1 VVEAPGYR
9 GSVDP
14 GVWVEGSPA
23 GPAEEASAEE
33 GLVSD
38 REKLTRAI
46 EERDRLSD
54 RDERII
60 AFVGDMIDGGI
71 WPYSRAVKN
80 LGGRE
85 VMRRALVAL
94 DAMPHLPYEI
104 SHEHDH
110 DPDPHRHP
118 HSTRESA
125 QARPADGEAAS

>member
-1 VVEAPGYR
+1 V
-9 GSVDP
+9 
-14 GVWVEGSPA
+14 
-23 GPAEEASAEE
+23 
-33 GLVSD
+33 
-38 REKLTRAI
+38 
-46 EERDRLSD
+46 SD

-71 WPYSRAVKN
+71 WPHAPAVKN

-104 SHEHDH
+104 SHEHDP
-110 DPDPHRHP
+110 DPDRHSHP
-118 HSTRESA
+118 TRERA